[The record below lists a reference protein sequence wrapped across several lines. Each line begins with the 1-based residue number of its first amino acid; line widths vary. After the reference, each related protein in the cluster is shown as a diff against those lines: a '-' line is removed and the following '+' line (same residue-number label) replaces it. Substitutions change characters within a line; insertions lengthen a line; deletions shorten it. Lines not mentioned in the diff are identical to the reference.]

1 VRLRESLVTSGD
13 FYLVQTTLGG
23 RVWLRT
29 TVINPLTT
37 DEDLDALLEAL
48 RRAA

>member
-1 VRLRESLVTSGD
+1 M
-13 FYLVQTTLGG
+13 QTTLGG

-37 DEDLDALLEAL
+37 DEDLDALMDAL
-48 RRAA
+48 RSAAREQSFR